1 MRTCVLRS
9 CLQHL
14 RRQRLACHGHCACGV
29 WSCLAAEAEQRLS
42 GQAAPTRDEL
52 VSEEHPLLTTSAPSD
67 DEWESLSAFDRSEPL
82 YNILEEDLTEID
94 DALGPMRSPDVVETH
109 VVDGHEVALSLWRV
123 PWSHP

>member
-1 MRTCVLRS
+1 MVTVYSFVMVYIAPALASIKLLQYRS
-9 CLQHL
+9 DAHD
-14 RRQRLACHGHCACGV
+14 
-29 WSCLAAEAEQRLS
+29 S
-42 GQAAPTRDEL
+42 
-52 VSEEHPLLTTSAPSD
+52 PLSD

-82 YNILEEDLTEID
+82 CNILEEDLTEND